1 MAAKKSASAKF
12 YGTGRRKSSIARVY
26 IVPGTGNITINK
38 RDIDSYFGLETL
50 KLIVR
55 QPFAVTDTMDK
66 YDIVCTVTGGG
77 VTGQAGAIR
86 HGLSRA
92 LLQASDEF
100 RPLLKKEG
108 FLTRDPRMKER
119 KKYGLKAA
127 RRAPQFSKR

>member
-1 MAAKKSASAKF
+1 MYESKIKYF
-12 YGTGRRKSSIARVY
+12 YGTGRRKHSVARVRVY
-26 IVPGTGNITINK
+26 PGSGNITINN
-38 RDIDSYFGLETL
+38 RSIDDYFGLDTL
-50 KLIVR
+50 KLIVSK
-55 QPFAVTDTMDK
+55 PLALNETAEKF
-66 YDIVCTVTGGG
+66 DIVCTVTGGG

-92 LLQASDEF
+92 LLEYDAEL
-100 RPLLKKEG
+100 RPVLKKAG

>member
-1 MAAKKSASAKF
+1 MYESKPYY
-12 YGTGRRKSSIARVY
+12 YGTGRRKSSVARVRVY
-26 IVPGTGNITINK
+26 QGNGNITING
-38 RDIDSYFGLETL
+38 RSIDDYFGLDTL

-55 QPFAVTDTMDK
+55 QPLALTESEGKF
-66 YDIVCTVTGGG
+66 DIVCTVAGGG

-92 LLQASDEF
+92 LLQFDPEL
-100 RPLLKKEG
+100 RPVLKQAG